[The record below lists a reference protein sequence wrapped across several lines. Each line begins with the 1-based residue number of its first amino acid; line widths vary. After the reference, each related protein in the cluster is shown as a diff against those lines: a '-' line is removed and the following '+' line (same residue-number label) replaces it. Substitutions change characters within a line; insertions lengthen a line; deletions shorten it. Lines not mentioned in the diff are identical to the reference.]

1 MIHKTTQDNS
11 NKELLVYA
19 GLFFF
24 LIVAFLT
31 VM

>member
-1 MIHKTTQDNS
+1 MTEISNS

-24 LIVAFLT
+24 LMVAFLA